1 MSADGKIPE
10 VNIKIAFLNSND
22 GVDCAAN
29 NATNEISTFD
39 FENTPQTFQSTSID
53 NLSTDDE
60 YILQTLSAY
69 NNSSEYNYSNIAYTN
84 NTNEENQEGQDNTL
98 ESYYLS
104 QMDNIAN
111 KYLEKPASECT
122 LRELNNAYALS
133 LVESVYTSASD
144 GLKAQDE
151 SDGLIREFFDLW
163 KSTNGFE
170 ELTQAEV
177 ERALVKQEEI
187 LNTLKDTLKS
197 GGDFETI
204 WQELTGVEYN
214 PEKIALYQQKSV
226 ELEFTQTGL
235 ALTNNFYQTLASN
248 ENMYNVENTYN
259 SYIEFYGE
267 DKGEEKFLN
276 ALKYG
281 YNNSID
287 SGIYDPSNPVDNI
300 EFDENKNL
308 IFKMQDGT
316 SFELGK
322 LENINP
328 NNLTPTYSD
337 KFIQLQS
344 EKYLEEFESS
354 TGINYPSLIEEYN
367 NLSNEALGNANA
379 VNNILNDY
387 IASQEGF
394 IDEAAS
400 YTQLGGMGMMV
411 AGGAMCFIP
420 PLAGIGAA
428 FISLGQGMAI
438 AGTFGD
444 EIAEGIDTATN
455 NQNFNQD
462 IEEYREILKE
472 TLTDGALFATGYMIG
487 SGASELNKYIF
498 SNSGS
503 RLLAMAGEVGMDT
516 TLSLLSDL
524 VITGEIDLTGEGLSQ
539 FLGILTGC
547 ATTKLNQDIKYVSDD
562 LTYVE
567 NLRFSSRA
575 QELAQE
581 YSSHI
586 GEVEQEIRT
595 RFKGLETVQDANITA
610 RAKSEKSIFEKLVS
624 KYLKGKLTSQSYS
637 SSNAAIGDAYGTRIQ
652 MNSVKPSDASA
663 ELAKALEGTDITEA
677 QFIDFATGKIKLE
690 GNARIEMEQV
700 QREVFEAL
708 KTKQSQEVVDRLIS
722 SIRNAKPGEPPVIT
736 ELNNYGSEISSYFT
750 IEQVKLIASEYYD
763 KYKKPLNVITNINPS
778 DFPNSNLKIE
788 DDASWTVETEE
799 AIYSN
804 KGAIKGSG
812 YTSTQ
817 MNTQHL
823 LSNGTIGQGE
833 LQIRGTEVNAFAD
846 VEHIPY
852 DIRQGK
858 IKANDPKY
866 ADIYSLIKGM
876 DAETSYKKYNEYL
889 THTYNALRLR
899 EYGFEIPENLM
910 PKIEDYLGEFGFTK
924 DQMRLLSRSGLEA
937 LH

>member
-1 MSADGKIPE
+1 MSTDGKVSE
-10 VNIKIAFLNSND
+10 IKIQISTLTPANGGSSATHVSSDISAFE
-22 GVDCAAN
+22 VAN
-29 NATNEISTFD
+29 N
-39 FENTPQTFQSTSID
+39 NTPIATYNYTD
-53 NLSTDDE
+53 NLTIDDE
-60 YILQTLSAY
+60 FILQTLSEY
-69 NNSSEYNYSNIAYTN
+69 SEEPYEYSSVSNINDTK
-84 NTNEENQEGQDNTL
+84 EVNQEISLSD
-98 ESYYLS
+98 YYLY
-104 QMDNIAN
+104 QMEDIAN
-111 KYLEKPASECT
+111 KYLEKPAQECT

-133 LVESVYTSASD
+133 LVESVYTSASN
-144 GLKAQDE
+144 GLKAQDD
-151 SDGLIREFFDLW
+151 SDGIIREFFDLW

-177 ERALVKQEEI
+177 ERALIKQEEI

-197 GGDFETI
+197 GGNFEAT

-214 PEKIALYQQKSV
+214 PDKIALYQQKSV
-226 ELEFTQTGL
+226 ELEYAQTGL
-235 ALTNNFYQTLASN
+235 AKVNNFYQNLSN
-248 ENMYNVENTYN
+248 DENMYDTKNTYN
-259 SYIEFYGE
+259 SYIEFFGQE
-267 DKGEEKFLN
+267 KGEEKFLE

-337 KFIQLQS
+337 KFQQKQLENYLS
-344 EKYLEEFESS
+344 DFEKA

-400 YTQLGGMGMMV
+400 YTQIGGIGMMV

-420 PLAGIGAA
+420 PLAGVGAM

-438 AGTFGD
+438 TGTFGD

-455 NQNFNQD
+455 NQSFSED
-462 IEEYREILKE
+462 LDEYREILKE
-472 TLTDGALFATGYMIG
+472 TLTDGALFASGYAIG
-487 SGASELNKYIF
+487 NGASQLNKYIF
-498 SNSGS
+498 SQSGN

-524 VITGEIDLTGEGLSQ
+524 AITGEIDLKGEGLSQ

-547 ATTKLNQDIKYVSDD
+547 ATAKLNQNIKYVSDD

-567 NLRFSSRA
+567 NIRFSSRA

-595 RFKGLETVQDANITA
+595 RFEGLKTVQDENITA

-624 KYLKGKLTSQSYS
+624 KYLKGKLTSQGYK
-637 SSNAAIGDAYGTRIQ
+637 SSNAAISDAYGTRIQ

-677 QFIDFATGKIKLE
+677 QFIDFATGKTKLE
-690 GNARIEMEQV
+690 GDAKIEMEQV

-708 KTKQSQEVVDRLIS
+708 KTKQAQEVVGRLIS
-722 SIRNAKPGEPPVIT
+722 LMRNAKPGEPPIIT
-736 ELNNYGSEISSYFT
+736 ELNNYGNEISAYFT
-750 IEQVKLIASEYYD
+750 TEQVKLIASEYYD
-763 KYKKPLNVITNINPS
+763 AYKKPLTVVTNINPA

-788 DDASWTVETEE
+788 DDASWTVETKE

-804 KGAIKGSG
+804 KGAIKSSG
-812 YTSTQ
+812 YTSSQ

-823 LSNGTIGQGE
+823 LSDGTIGQGE

-858 IKANDPKY
+858 IKADDPKY
-866 ADIYSLIKGM
+866 ADVYALIKGM

-889 THTYNALRLR
+889 THTYNALRLK
-899 EYGFEIPENLM
+899 ELGFEIPESQM
-910 PKIEDYLGEFGFTK
+910 PKIKDYLGEFGFTK
-924 DQMRLLSRSGLEA
+924 DQMKLLSRSGLEA